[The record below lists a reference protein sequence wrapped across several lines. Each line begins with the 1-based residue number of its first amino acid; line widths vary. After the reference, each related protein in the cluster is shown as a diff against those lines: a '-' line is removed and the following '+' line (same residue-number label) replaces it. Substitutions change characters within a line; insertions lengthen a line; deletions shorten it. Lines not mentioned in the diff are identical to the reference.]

1 MDHDSKSTK
10 MEVEEDDS
18 VDYDL
23 LDEDEQKQEEE
34 RLIEE
39 RRKRRQAILDKYNKS
54 SPGFTSNVS
63 TPTAQSKY
71 LREREMWCYEECI
84 EGWRWTC
91 L

>member
-1 MDHDSKSTK
+1 

-23 LDEDEQKQEEE
+23 LDEDERKQEEE

-54 SPGFTSNVS
+54 SPGATSNVS
-63 TPTAQSKY
+63 TPTAQSKDFK
-71 LREREMWCYEECI
+71 EMNILMTLTMNFY
-84 EGWRWTC
+84 RSLTPKYPYTFV
-91 L
+91 